1 MKANAAERDEAN
13 MRSEYDFSGGTRG
26 RHYRAMQAG
35 YTITVH
41 QSDGSTL
48 VEEVRPVAGAVVLD
62 PDVREFFPDSESV
75 NATLRSLIRLIPAP
89 RKA

>member
-1 MKANAAERDEAN
+1 